1 MEPCAT
7 SFPLAETTDVS
18 RADLLEIVAERID
31 SLRLPHPVRV
41 AVDGPDAAGKTTIA
55 DELLGPLNDR
65 GRTVIR
71 AGIDGWHRPQ
81 AVRYSRGA
89 LSPEGYY
96 YDSFDLKALR
106 SLLLLPLGPGGDR
119 RYVSAMFDS
128 RLDSY
133 RNEPWREA
141 IHDAVLVFDGVF
153 LLRPELNGCWDFRIL
168 LHADVDEVV
177 RRVRERDGVI
187 FGSAAAAEERAIAG
201 DTSRASGS
209 TSVRFGR
216 GNTQTSWSTTPTP
229 PARK

>member
-1 MEPCAT
+1 V
-7 SFPLAETTDVS
+7 SS

-41 AVDGPDAAGKTTIA
+41 AVDGPNAAGKTTIA

-81 AVRYSRGA
+81 AVRYRRGA

-187 FGSAAAAEERAIAG
+187 FGSAAAAEERYRRRYLPGQRIYFG
-201 DTSRASGS
+201 
-209 TSVRFGR
+209 SVRPWQHADVVVD
-216 GNTQTSWSTTPTP
+216 NTDPTSPEVSDGEDVWS
-229 PARK
+229 

>member
-1 MEPCAT
+1 V
-7 SFPLAETTDVS
+7 SS

-81 AVRYSRGA
+81 AVRYRRGA

-187 FGSAAAAEERAIAG
+187 FGSAAAAEERYRRRYLPGQRIYFG
-201 DTSRASGS
+201 
-209 TSVRFGR
+209 SVRPWQHADVVVD
-216 GNTQTSWSTTPTP
+216 NTDPTSPEVSDGEDVWS
-229 PARK
+229 